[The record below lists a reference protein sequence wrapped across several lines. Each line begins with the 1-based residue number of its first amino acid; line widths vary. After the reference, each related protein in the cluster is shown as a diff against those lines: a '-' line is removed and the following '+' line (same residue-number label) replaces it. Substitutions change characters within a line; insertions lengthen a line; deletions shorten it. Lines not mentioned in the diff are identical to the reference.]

1 MGSDCLKVI
10 LLIDKRA
17 DIRQEDGL
25 VYEYIKGKYMGI
37 NKDYVII
44 ENNNIGYKI
53 FTSGATMAEMP
64 AINEEVMLYL
74 EQIVREDFIG
84 LYGFK
89 DREELDMFKLLLS
102 ISGVGAKAALSLLS
116 ISRINNLKYA
126 IMMEDDKHLCR
137 APGIGKKTAGRI
149 ILELKDKIKKDDI
162 MTGVDIQE
170 GFEDIAPSIN
180 VNTVNE
186 ALGALLALGY
196 SEKEAETALKQVD
209 KTAAVEDI
217 IKDCLK
223 VLMG

>member
-1 MGSDCLKVI
+1 M
-10 LLIDKRA
+10 
-17 DIRQEDGL
+17 
-25 VYEYIKGKYMGI
+25 YEYIKGKYMGI
-37 NKDYVII
+37 NKDYIII

-64 AINEEVMLYL
+64 GINDEVMLYL

-89 DREELDMFKLLLS
+89 DREELEMFKLLLS

-126 IMMEDDKHLCR
+126 IIMEDDKHLCR

-149 ILELKDKIKKDDI
+149 ILELKDKIKKEDI
-162 MTGVDIQE
+162 MSSVDIQE
-170 GFEDIAPSIN
+170 GFEDLQPT
-180 VNTVNE
+180 VNTNTVGE

-209 KTAAVEDI
+209 KTASLEDI

>member
-1 MGSDCLKVI
+1 M
-10 LLIDKRA
+10 
-17 DIRQEDGL
+17 
-25 VYEYIKGKYMGI
+25 YEYIKGKYIGI

-44 ENNNIGYKI
+44 ENNGIGYKI

-64 AINEEVMLYL
+64 KVSEEVQLYL

-89 DREELDMFKLLLS
+89 DREELEMFMLLIS

-126 IMMEDDKHLCR
+126 IIMEDDKHLCR

-149 ILELKDKIKKDDI
+149 ILELKDKIKTDEVSE
-162 MTGVDIQE
+162 GVDIQQ
-170 GFEDIAPSIN
+170 GFEDIAPSNSNAIG
-180 VNTVNE
+180 E

-196 SEKEAETALKQVD
+196 SEKEAENALKKVNRQES
-209 KTAAVEDI
+209 VENI
-217 IKDCLK
+217 IKECLR